1 MKRNFA
7 IAVALAAVG
16 LALSSRPAHAQFYAT
31 NQSFSSC
38 TSTLCIDAPP
48 QGPQGLD
55 GSGGW
60 GWDASKNEPVQA
72 LVMGKPA
79 NFTVTVLQTSDVL
92 LCGSGDTLTITLTY
106 SSRDFSLNTTDS
118 RGTAGSNPFDR
129 GGVETFSYTGDFLC
143 HMDQSVAFT
152 FTPQHSTATAPV
164 TATVNVSGQQ
174 VSETFTV
181 AIDKK

>member
-1 MKRNFA
+1 MNRNFA
-7 IAVALAAVG
+7 IAVAFVAVG
-16 LALSSRPAHAQFYAT
+16 LALSSCPAQAQFFAT

-60 GWDASKNEPVQA
+60 GWNASKNQPVQA

-79 NFTVTVLQTSDVL
+79 SFTVTVLQPSDVPY
-92 LCGSGDTLTITLTY
+92 CGSGTATITLTY

-118 RGTAGSNPFDR
+118 RGTTGVDPFDR
-129 GGVETFSYTGDFLC
+129 GGVATFTYSGDFLC
-143 HMDQSVAFT
+143 HTDQSVAFT
-152 FTPQHSTATAPV
+152 FTPQHSTAPAPV
-164 TATVNVSGQQ
+164 TATVNMGGQQ
-174 VSETFTV
+174 ASETFEV

>member
-1 MKRNFA
+1 MKRNIA
-7 IAVALAAVG
+7 IAMGLVAAG
-16 LALSSRPAHAQFYAT
+16 LALSSCPAHAQFTST

-60 GWDASKNEPVQA
+60 GWSTSKNEPLQA
-72 LVMGKPA
+72 LVMGRA
-79 NFTVTVLQTSDVL
+79 ATFTVTMMQSSDVPF
-92 LCGSGDTLTITLTY
+92 CGSGTATITLTY

-118 RGTAGSNPFDR
+118 RGVVGVDPFDR
-129 GGVETFSYTGDFLC
+129 GGVAAFTYSGDFLC
-143 HMDQSVAFT
+143 HTDQSVSFT

-164 TATVNVSGQQ
+164 TATINVGGQQ
-174 VSETFTV
+174 ASETFQV
-181 AIDKK
+181 AIDK